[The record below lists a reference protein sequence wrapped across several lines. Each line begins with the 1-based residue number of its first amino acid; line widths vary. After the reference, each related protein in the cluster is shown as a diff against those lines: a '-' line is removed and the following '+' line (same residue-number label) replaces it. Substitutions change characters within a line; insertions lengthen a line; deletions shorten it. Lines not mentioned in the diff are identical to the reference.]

1 MSAVAFD
8 LRQPEAVARK
18 VGEANAR
25 LARERDVPASIVGFI
40 EEIADAIGGADG
52 AFVASIDPSL
62 WIQIQAA
69 ALRAQSAISIEGARE
84 RRRAMRIALEQLRFL
99 FARLAERQ
107 PVGEDQ
113 PVKEVLTWLDE
124 KLAVPQRRKADL
136 LGVGERTYQRW
147 ISPTETAAPEAEQ
160 EHRVRVVARVT
171 AQLRHVLTGAGVAD
185 WFETPMDDLDGRT
198 PLDVLGDPAAT
209 ERVLHLAVAPRSFS
223 AA

>member
-8 LRQPEAVARK
+8 IRQPEAVAHE
-18 VGEANAR
+18 VGEANQR
-25 LARERDVPASIVGFI
+25 LARESDVPSSII
-40 EEIADAIGGADG
+40 ELINDLSDAIGEADN
-52 AFVASIDPSL
+52 ATVSLIDPSL

-69 ALRAQSAISIEGARE
+69 ALRAQRAAALAEGRE
-84 RRRAMRIALEQLRFL
+84 QRRAVRIALEQIRFL

-107 PVGEDQ
+107 PVSEDR
-113 PVKEVLTWLDE
+113 PIKDVVAWLDE
-124 KLAVPQRRKADL
+124 KLNVPQRRKADL

-147 ISPTETAAPEAEQ
+147 ISPSETAAPEAEQ

-185 WFETPMDDLDGRT
+185 WLETPMEDLDDRK

-209 ERVLHLAVAPRSFS
+209 EQVLHLAVAPRSFS

>member
-1 MSAVAFD
+1 MAAIVFDIRRPDLVAD
-8 LRQPEAVARK
+8 EI
-18 VGEANAR
+18 GEANAR
-25 LARERDVPASIVGFI
+25 LAREREVPRSVIEFIDDLGEAIVD
-40 EEIADAIGGADG
+40 ADAVA
-52 AFVASIDPSL
+52 VASIDPSL

-69 ALRAQSAISIEGARE
+69 AVRAQRAIASGDERE
-84 RRRAMRIALEQLRFL
+84 QRKAVRIAMEQLRFL

-107 PVGEDQ
+107 PVSEDE
-113 PVKEVLTWLDE
+113 PIHAVLVWLDE
-124 KLAVPQRRKADL
+124 KLGVPQRRKADL

-147 ISPTETAAPEAEQ
+147 ISPSESVAPEARQ
-160 EHRVRVVARVT
+160 ERRVRVVARVV

-185 WFETPMDDLDGRT
+185 WFETPMDELDGRT